1 MRVEVVEPVK
11 TVQLNYISNRSTND
25 CFTEMVEE
33 AAYLCISLGPWLLV
47 GLGYQ
52 KHSIT
57 WLWVVLNSQ
66 DGLMLAF
73 HLCFHANLF
82 SQDGGGPNKT
92 SFYPLTCPAW
102 VTIPG
107 ASHLDGIDLLVNATT
122 S

>member
-11 TVQLNYISNRSTND
+11 TVQLNYISNISTND
-25 CFTEMVEE
+25 CFAEMVEE
-33 AAYLCISLGPWLLV
+33 AAYLCISSGPWLLV

-73 HLCFHANLF
+73 HLCSHANLF

>member
-11 TVQLNYISNRSTND
+11 TVQLNYISNRSTDD
-25 CFTEMVEE
+25 CFAEMIEE
-33 AAYLCISLGPWLLV
+33 AAYSCISIGPWLLV

-73 HLCFHANLF
+73 IYAPMQTY
-82 SQDGGGPNKT
+82 STRMEEVQIR
-92 SFYPLTCPAW
+92 PAS
-102 VTIPG
+102 T
-107 ASHLDGIDLLVNATT
+107 L
-122 S
+122 